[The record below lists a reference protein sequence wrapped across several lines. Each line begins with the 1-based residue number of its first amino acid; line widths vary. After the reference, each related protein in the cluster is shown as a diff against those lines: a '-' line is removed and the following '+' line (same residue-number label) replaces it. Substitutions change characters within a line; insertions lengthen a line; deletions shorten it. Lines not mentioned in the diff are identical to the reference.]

1 MSTGSLIAAYI
12 FGSVGRGQ
20 ADPLSDLDILAVV
33 ENNRGKVAEV
43 DVLKL
48 VPLQYASLKPSIS
61 WYGAAR
67 VTEMFHNGELF
78 AWHLSRETVPLFDPS
93 RFLPTL
99 GTPTPYRECLADVR
113 SFRAIL
119 RGIPPQVQQSAV
131 NAAYEAGLVY
141 VCLRNISM
149 AASWELCEAPDFSRY
164 SVFNLKG
171 LRKCPISVEEF
182 DAAMHCR
189 MASQRGRLPPHS
201 ATVPYILDVYRRLDP
216 WLDELEGLLI
226 RKENGRQYAQ
236 NAV

>member
-1 MSTGSLIAAYI
+1 MSTGRLIAAYI

-20 ADPLSDLDILAVV
+20 ADALSDLDILAVV
-33 ENNRGKVAEV
+33 ENNLGKVAEL
-43 DVLKL
+43 DVIKL
-48 VPLQYASLKPSIS
+48 VPLQFASLKPSIS

-67 VTEMFHNGELF
+67 VAEMFQNGELF
-78 AWHLSRETVPLFDPS
+78 AWHLSRETVSLFDPNK
-93 RFLPTL
+93 FLQTL
-99 GTPTPYRECLADVR
+99 GTPAPYKECLADVR

-119 RGIPPQVQQSAV
+119 SGIPPQVQQSAV

-141 VCLRNISM
+141 VCLRNIAM

-164 SVFNLKG
+164 SDFNLSG

-189 MASQRGRLPPHS
+189 MASQRGLQPPHT
-201 ATVPYILDVYRRLDP
+201 ATVSYILGIYSRLDP
-216 WLDELEGLLI
+216 WLDELEELLL